1 MLSRL
6 WAVSL
11 FASIAVIAV
20 STLPKIDL
28 PETAFDETDS
38 PTIQTILTSKASS
51 FQQQCSPL
59 REAIVPMALAGMARA
74 RVRNISPVYAA
85 QSSESRQSQSTSIL
99 RC

>member
-6 WAVSL
+6 RAGSL
-11 FASIAVIAV
+11 FVLIAVVAV

-28 PETAFDETDS
+28 PETVFDETDS

-51 FQQQCSPL
+51 FQQCSPL
-59 REAIVPMALAGMARA
+59 RAAIVPMAFAGMAKA